1 MKEQRIR
8 KHPRAKWY
16 EYNEGLYFIT
26 VCTKDRKHFFG
37 YITNGEVKL
46 SEIGNILQNGIETI
60 SQHHCNVTVCQ
71 WVVMPNHFHAIIEIT
86 SDIPENILPD
96 DISAATS
103 CGPTSYP
110 PTVGPQ
116 PVAANIPDTCNTTA
130 DIPNDVSHKKKI
142 YAHYCQLLLVV

>member
-26 VCTKDRKHFFG
+26 VCTKDRKPYLG
-37 YITNGEVKL
+37 YITNGEMNL
-46 SEIGNILQNGIETI
+46 SEIGDVLQNDIETI
-60 SQHHCNVTVCQ
+60 SQHNCNVTVCQ